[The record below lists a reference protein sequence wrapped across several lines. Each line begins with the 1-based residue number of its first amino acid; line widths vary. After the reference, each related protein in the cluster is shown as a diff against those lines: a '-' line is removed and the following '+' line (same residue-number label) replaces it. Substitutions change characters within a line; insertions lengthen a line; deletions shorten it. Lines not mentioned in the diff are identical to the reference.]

1 MWSHI
6 SVNMDAT
13 PRTPALGQTLLHCL
27 ALMPLLSG
35 PVALPFHT
43 FPHKATLVHL
53 AWSIYLLMD
62 PQSRHRLTS
71 PICKL
76 LMVL

>member
-6 SVNMDAT
+6 SANMDAT
-13 PRTPALGQTLLHCL
+13 TRIPDLGQTLLHCL
-27 ALMPLLSG
+27 APMPLLSG
-35 PVALPFHT
+35 LVALPFHT
-43 FPHKATLVHL
+43 SPQQATLVNL

-62 PQSRHRLTS
+62 PQSRHRPTT